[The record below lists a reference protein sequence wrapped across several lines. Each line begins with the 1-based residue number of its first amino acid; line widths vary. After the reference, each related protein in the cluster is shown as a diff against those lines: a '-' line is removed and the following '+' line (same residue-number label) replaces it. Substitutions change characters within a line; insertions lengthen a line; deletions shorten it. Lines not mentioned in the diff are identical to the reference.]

1 MMTEKEIE
9 SFLGELDNG
18 RPTKG
23 EAAVKKVR
31 FPPLDSLKQ
40 EKPIKTSLGH
50 LEDVR
55 VTLSAVLGDKVLK
68 FREILNLDVDSV
80 ISLDKSA
87 GDTINIYINEQETAK
102 GEVIIV
108 NDSFAVRVIA
118 VNPSKNVRRESK

>member
-18 RPTKG
+18 KPTKG

-40 EKPIKTSLGH
+40 ERPIKTSLGH

>member
-9 SFLGELDNG
+9 SFLGELDNSKS
-18 RPTKG
+18 TKG

-50 LEDVR
+50 LEDVH

-118 VNPSKNVRRESK
+118 VNPSKNVRREGK